1 MNLNLRIF
9 SLMLISVQVHRSHQ
23 TSYEASINSEIKH
36 HYADIGIESYF
47 NDDNV
52 MAQIDPNIAEDARLD
67 TVMVLFVCK
76 FEHNY

>member
-1 MNLNLRIF
+1 M
-9 SLMLISVQVHRSHQ
+9 QVHRSHQ

-47 NDDNV
+47 NDENV

-76 FEHNY
+76 IKNNF